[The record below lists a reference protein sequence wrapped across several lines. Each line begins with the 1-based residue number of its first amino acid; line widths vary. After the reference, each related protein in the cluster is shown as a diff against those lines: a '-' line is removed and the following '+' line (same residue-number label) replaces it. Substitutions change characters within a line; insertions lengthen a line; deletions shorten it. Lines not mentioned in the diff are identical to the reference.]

1 MRYSKDKEINK
12 DVAKLVRMGWNFT
25 HRGKHGKLVPPEGDS
40 FLTVPCTPGDRYS
53 FKCFRRDI
61 ERYYRSRR
69 NCDLQH

>member
-12 DVAKLVRMGWNFT
+12 DVAKLVRMGWYFT
-25 HRGKHGKLVPPEGDS
+25 HRGKHGKLVPPEGGS
-40 FLTVPCTPGDRYS
+40 FVTVPCTPGDRYS

-69 NCDLQH
+69 IFEPPH